1 MWHLR
6 GTGKLHRIFFVCVGR
21 TVGKR
26 QLRKPTRRWEII
38 LKIDLQGVGWRD
50 IDWIAM
56 SQDKDSRRELLNAVM
71 NNRVP

>member
-1 MWHLR
+1 
-6 GTGKLHRIFFVCVGR
+6 VGR

-26 QLRKPTRRWEII
+26 QLRKPKRRWEII

>member
-1 MWHLR
+1 M
-6 GTGKLHRIFFVCVGR
+6 
-21 TVGKR
+21 GKR